1 MRSIKFPGIICAV
14 LFAAITASACTGSA
28 GTVPPA
34 DGPVP
39 SASGPVPSAG
49 GPVPSASGP
58 AAAGS
63 DTVHGCKTSVSLP
76 KDEAPHSD
84 SVEWWYFSGHLSGKD
99 ANGHV
104 HTYGYEYVIF
114 QLLGFA
120 PKPVYLGN
128 LSVVDLTRKAFKFG
142 GEEASY
148 AVPKTPNRF
157 TLHTGSWTMSG
168 ASGRDTLTAALPD
181 YSLQL
186 GLRTTEPAVLE
197 GNKCGYISLASLGS
211 SYYYSWTSLA
221 TSGTIL
227 DHGVTL
233 KVTGK
238 SWMDHQW
245 GPMNLA
251 SGGGWD
257 WFSTQLS
264 NGQQYM
270 LFFIRNSKGQI
281 VETAGTR
288 VAHGGKDITYLTAAS
303 TREKVTGSW
312 TSPAT
317 HIKYGSG
324 WQITVPGGQLTLIPD
339 LRDQEVDLVNTQGT
353 VYWEGDVAIKGKI
366 GSAAVSGD
374 GYTELLPSGF

>member
-1 MRSIKFPGIICAV
+1 M
-14 LFAAITASACTGSA
+14 
-28 GTVPPA
+28 
-34 DGPVP
+34 
-39 SASGPVPSAG
+39 
-49 GPVPSASGP
+49 
-58 AAAGS
+58 
-63 DTVHGCKTSVSLP
+63 HGCKTSVSLP

-211 SYYYSWTSLA
+211 SYYYSWTCWRPPA
-221 TSGTIL
+221 
-227 DHGVTL
+227 
-233 KVTGK
+233 
-238 SWMDHQW
+238 
-245 GPMNLA
+245 
-251 SGGGWD
+251 
-257 WFSTQLS
+257 
-264 NGQQYM
+264 
-270 LFFIRNSKGQI
+270 R
-281 VETAGTR
+281 
-288 VAHGGKDITYLTAAS
+288 
-303 TREKVTGSW
+303 SW
-312 TSPAT
+312 TTAS
-317 HIKYGSG
+317 
-324 WQITVPGGQLTLIPD
+324 
-339 LRDQEVDLVNTQGT
+339 R
-353 VYWEGDVAIKGKI
+353 
-366 GSAAVSGD
+366 
-374 GYTELLPSGF
+374 